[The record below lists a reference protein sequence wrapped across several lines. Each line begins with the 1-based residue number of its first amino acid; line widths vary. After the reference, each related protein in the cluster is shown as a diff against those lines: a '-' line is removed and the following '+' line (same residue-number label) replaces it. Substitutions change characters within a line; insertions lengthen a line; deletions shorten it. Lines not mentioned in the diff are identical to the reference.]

1 MNQIKF
7 GKSTIK
13 YSIIKTKRAKTSQ
26 IVVDRDNVI
35 VRTPLSKSKLEI
47 ENIVKD
53 KASWIYK
60 KQFEFKKQKTAIV
73 KPIFSN
79 GSTLPYLGKNC
90 ILEIKINQNKNSI
103 QFTDS
108 KFMVT
113 LDSKRPLKKMVKT
126 TYDDW
131 LQKKSNNYLKQRT
144 QKLSM
149 KIGIKPSQIVVKH
162 LKERWGIAK
171 EGEIILNQN
180 LLKAPQNMIDYIIIH
195 ELCHLRINNHSAK
208 YWKLIR
214 SFIPDYEEK
223 IKWFEVNNKSIQ
235 N

>member
-1 MNQIKF
+1 LNQIRF
-7 GKSTIK
+7 GKSIIK

-60 KQFEFKKQKTAIV
+60 KQFEFKKQKASIV
-73 KPIFSN
+73 KPTYSD

-90 ILEIKINQNKNSI
+90 ILEVKINQNKNSI
-103 QFTDS
+103 QFSNS
-108 KFMVT
+108 KFTVT

-126 TYDDW
+126 TYDNW

-144 QKLSM
+144 QKLAI
-149 KIGIKPSQIVVKH
+149 KIGIKPSQIVVKS

-171 EGEIILNQN
+171 EDGIILNQN
-180 LLKAPQNMIDYIIIH
+180 LLKAPQTMIDYIIIH
-195 ELCHLRINNHSAK
+195 ELCHLRINDHSAK

-223 IKWFEVNNKSIQ
+223 IKWFEVNNESIQ
-235 N
+235 K

>member
-1 MNQIKF
+1 LNQIKF

>member
-1 MNQIKF
+1 LNQIQF
-7 GKSTIK
+7 GKSIIK

-35 VRTPLSKSKLEI
+35 VRTPLSKSKFEI

-53 KASWIYK
+53 KANWIYK
-60 KQFEFKKQKTAIV
+60 KQFEFKKQKTSIV
-73 KPIFSN
+73 KPTFSN

-108 KFMVT
+108 KFT
-113 LDSKRPLKKMVKT
+113 ISLNSKRPLKKMVKT
-126 TYDDW
+126 TYDNW

-144 QKLSM
+144 QKLVI
-149 KIGIKPSQIVVKH
+149 KIGIKPSQIVVKS

-171 EGEIILNQN
+171 EGGIILNQN

-195 ELCHLRINNHSAK
+195 ELCHLRINDHSAK

-223 IKWFEVNNKSIQ
+223 IKWFEVNNESIQ
-235 N
+235 K